1 VRMKIL
7 ANGTVSGDP
16 RSYIADERRRVGEL
30 EGEGLIEQFYFKDG
44 GVVMILEA
52 AGVEAAEAKLATLP
66 MVIAGVLSFEL
77 TALRA
82 TPTGS

>member
-1 VRMKIL
+1 
-7 ANGTVSGDP
+7 
-16 RSYIADERRRVGEL
+16 
-30 EGEGLIEQFYFKDG
+30 
-44 GVVMILEA
+44 MILEA
-52 AGVEAAEAKLATLP
+52 AGVEAAAKLATLP